1 MKQSFKDIEIIF
13 IDDAS
18 EDNTTKKVKKYMEKD
33 KRIVYLK
40 NDINKA
46 AFYSRNKA
54 IYESKGE
61 YILIIDPD
69 DLLLN
74 NILVK
79 AYDTAKQYNLD
90 IVQFYMMTGT
100 FEKCTIWRQL
110 RYRKGILYQPEIKNI
125 FYYSIT
131 RNLVDKLVRREVF
144 IKSIEF
150 MDEKYRNERFDVNDD
165 DAAFY
170 GLIKVANSYGFLEQI
185 GYFYSYSNPNSRM
198 RFLHSPKN
206 INRIFRSLFCIM
218 KYYFEQSENNELE
231 KNKVAYLY
239 FKNKVYNPFY
249 KDITFLTEG
258 FDFIN
263 EVINMYLNC
272 SFFNFEQKEKL
283 NKFKNEIH
291 KKNVSISRNN

>member
-1 MKQSFKDIEIIF
+1 MPTIYTCISKQSFKDIEIIF

-18 EDNTTKKVKKYMEKD
+18 KDNTTNKIKIYMEKD

-40 NDINKA
+40 NDINRA

-54 IYESKGE
+54 VYESKGE

-131 RNLVDKLVRREVF
+131 RNLVDKLIRREIF

-150 MDEKYRNERFDVNDD
+150 MDE
-165 DAAFY
+165 
-170 GLIKVANSYGFLEQI
+170 
-185 GYFYSYSNPNSRM
+185 
-198 RFLHSPKN
+198 
-206 INRIFRSLFCIM
+206 
-218 KYYFEQSENNELE
+218 
-231 KNKVAYLY
+231 
-239 FKNKVYNPFY
+239 
-249 KDITFLTEG
+249 
-258 FDFIN
+258 
-263 EVINMYLNC
+263 
-272 SFFNFEQKEKL
+272 
-283 NKFKNEIH
+283 
-291 KKNVSISRNN
+291 